1 MSEFFTK
8 WHAVAL
14 AGSLAMHLGIFSAL
28 SSVKVTERSGWGS
41 AVVDF
46 EVQPSPSPAPVPD
59 SVEPP
64 EPEAEEADLPSAPVL
79 PVEQPAAQDSPEP
92 ELELADSEEPVELTG
107 VTLTNDGA
115 GDGWVS
121 RVGNGSAL
129 RGPIRAPSRRVRSA
143 ASRKPSLRP
152 ASLQRSFA
160 SARPDLVPLTDLSRR
175 PSPPPLDGKLASN
188 YPPEARRRGLEG
200 LAVVT
205 ARIEADGHIRVASI
219 ASESD
224 PGFGEA
230 CRRTIV
236 GSVWSPPQD
245 ASGRAVATQIRYTCQ
260 FRVDR

>member
-1 MSEFFTK
+1 MSESITK

-14 AGSLAMHLGIFSAL
+14 AGSLATHFGIFAVL
-28 SSVKVTERSGWGS
+28 SGIKVTERSGWGKS
-41 AVVDF
+41 VVDF
-46 EVQPSPSPAPVPD
+46 EVQPPPAPEPALDVP
-59 SVEPP
+59 S
-64 EPEAEEADLPSAPVL
+64 EPEAEDVDLPSAPML
-79 PVEQPAAQDSPEP
+79 PIEQPVAKDPPEP

-107 VTLTNDGA
+107 VTLTNDGS
-115 GDGWVS
+115 GEGWVS

-129 RGPIRAPSRRVRSA
+129 TGPIRAPSGRTQSA
-143 ASRKPSLRP
+143 TPSKSSLRP
-152 ASLQRSFA
+152 ASLRRPTA

-188 YPPEARRRGLEG
+188 YPLEARRRGQEG

-236 GSVWSPPQD
+236 GSIWSPPRD
-245 ASGRAVATQIRYTCQ
+245 TSGRAVATQIRYTCQ